1 MVLSSS
7 TATRKIH
14 IEKKVSCSLLHL
26 LPPWYFS
33 MTSEKTS
40 DSRPQSRGMGRD
52 EKTSPSPVVDS
63 DVDVAAAE
71 SQTYNTKPV
80 NKWLSKV
87 STWGVELRGITPVPL
102 EERVDKRF
110 INVFFVWFA
119 MSTNL
124 LP

>member
-1 MVLSSS
+1 
-7 TATRKIH
+7 
-14 IEKKVSCSLLHL
+14 
-26 LPPWYFS
+26 
-33 MTSEKTS
+33 
-40 DSRPQSRGMGRD
+40 MGRD